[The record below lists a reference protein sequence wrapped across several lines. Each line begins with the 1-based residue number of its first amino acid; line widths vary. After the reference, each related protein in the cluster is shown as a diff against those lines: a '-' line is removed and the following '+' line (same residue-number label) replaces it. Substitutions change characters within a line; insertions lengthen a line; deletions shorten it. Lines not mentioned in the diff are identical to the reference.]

1 MTTLDMRQAV
11 VRLKSNRKKGV
22 TAMNKITALMILLSV
37 AMLFTASQ
45 AFAASS
51 GWPTSPNNYYNGYYN
66 TLPPKVAAVPTP
78 EKVCA
83 VDYGTPGHVSKYV
96 TSSDPE
102 LARTPGYPQVQMA
115 SVPSTCQ
122 GISVKSQENDLRSMH
137 QDNPQMWNS
146 EYSH

>member
-1 MTTLDMRQAV
+1 
-11 VRLKSNRKKGV
+11 
-22 TAMNKITALMILLSV
+22 MNKITTLMIVLSV
-37 AMLFTASQ
+37 AVVLAAPQ
-45 AFAASS
+45 AFAASIS
-51 GWPTSPNNYYNGYYN
+51 WPTSPNNYYNGYYN

-102 LARTPGYPQVQMA
+102 LARTPGYSQVQMA

-122 GISVKSQENDLRSMH
+122 GISAKAYNNDIRNLH

-146 EYSH
+146 EYSQ